1 MHKLFRIVIC
11 GICVA
16 VLSPTVSA
24 GDKALERAQF
34 MLRQLNTQKVDLE
47 KQNASLRSELE
58 VLKKASEKKLKEQK
72 SGNRKLDQDG
82 KKKDRY
88 IAKLEEKLN
97 ETRVALH
104 SAERESLQANTNG
117 KSLDTELKQCVSNN
131 HILVQING
139 RLVDDY
145 NKKGCWD
152 SISQAEP
159 FTGIKQV
166 EVENILQEYRF
177 KNEDLKVEQKTEHEE

>member
-16 VLSPTVSA
+16 VLSPTVYA

-34 MLRQLNTQKVDLE
+34 MLRQLNSQKVDLE
-47 KQNASLRSELE
+47 KQNASLRAELE
-58 VLKKASEKKLKEQK
+58 VLKKMSEKKLKEQK

-88 IAKLEEKLN
+88 IAKLEEELN

-104 SAERESLQANTNG
+104 SVERESLQANTIG
-117 KSLDTELKQCVSNN
+117 KSLDTELKQCVIKN
-131 HILVQING
+131 HALVQMNNK
-139 RLVDDY
+139 LVDNY
-145 NKKGCWD
+145 NNKGLWD
-152 SISQAEP
+152 FVSQAEP

-166 EVENILQEYRF
+166 EVENILQEHRF
-177 KNEDLKVEQKTEHEE
+177 KNEDLKVERKTKYEE